1 MCTALFAPEIFRV
14 MTQQARDTRLTDLM
28 PALLSLGKVVG
39 GLAVLASGNLLMV
52 GMMWFA
58 YKKMQPPAPQR

>member
-1 MCTALFAPEIFRV
+1 